1 MRISSSRTIIESLQ
15 LMSEG
20 IHEAAHAV
28 VARVLPSPFQFVEG
42 YRLRSLREII
52 EDHRDARS
60 YVLRDPRFSIADIGW
75 VYRLGDSKRKRRLIR
90 RVYKNCITLMA
101 GHAADAMFLRASL
114 TPDERFDRFWNLIS
128 DALAQTVWQK
138 ARYNDAEQVVL
149 YLSTVIVNEYGEFD
163 EPRLNSIARGL
174 YLIAHRAVE
183 RNWWCIKAVAG
194 NSIYT
199 EGISA
204 QAVNYIIDRLAIG
217 HRQRPEAT
225 PNPGLVQRVPSIARA
240 EQAH

>member
-1 MRISSSRTIIESLQ
+1 MRISSSKTITESLQ

-28 VARVLPSPFQFVEG
+28 VARVLPSPFQYVEG
-42 YRLRSLREII
+42 YYLRSLREII
-52 EDHRDARS
+52 EDHKDATS
-60 YVLRDPRFSIADIGW
+60 HVLRDPRFSIADIGW

-128 DALAQTVWQK
+128 DALEQTDWQK
-138 ARYNDAEQVVL
+138 PRYNDAEQVAL
-149 YLSTVIVNEYGEFD
+149 YLTTIIVNEYGEFD
-163 EPRLNSIARGL
+163 EPRLNAIARGL

-204 QAVNYIIDRLAIG
+204 KAVNYIIDRLAVG
-217 HRQRPEAT
+217 HRRRSEAT
-225 PNPGLVQRVPSIARA
+225 PNPGLVQRVSSITRT